1 MLVHIVALVFVLA
14 EGQIVSADDQ
24 YFLRNV
30 WQKVQKENNKT
41 FKADGSLDQ
50 LQIQPN
56 IRKRNQEKVKEE
68 HYRGTPTTLNSL
80 KMPLL
85 DPEGARHI
93 LKLHFA
99 ARRRMLCAPT
109 CPFSR

>member
-1 MLVHIVALVFVLA
+1 MLVQVVALVFVLA

-24 YFLRNV
+24 YLLRNV
-30 WQKVQKENNKT
+30 WQKVQKENNKN

-50 LQIQPN
+50 LQDQPN

-80 KMPLL
+80 KIPLL
-85 DPEGARHI
+85 DPEGARHN
-93 LKLHFA
+93 LKRHFA

-109 CPFSR
+109 CPLSR